1 MIAFGFLINLLI
13 ALATSEMPDNMNA
26 ILVKCPKNNAL
37 NKSCE
42 TQLIVNIH
50 MNPSFDL
57 DNSEKFWVVDQVYDP
72 SKGTTSKIISPYLIV
87 VSRGEPVVMYP
98 LQYLKQDKISKRPFK
113 KVNDITDLDGSACK
127 TNELVETNIKAH
139 EIGNASRLKRNQLP
153 VYDKGKSIL
162 SNFFGKERQDI
173 PTPFWQR
180 DKKINDQY
188 QNDISSLGLVQV
200 MDSTIKKNPPETP
213 TEFFHLNNDK
223 PINDFKEHLNKDK
236 QITDYEEPGK
246 IQKEHHNY
254 DLKMKY
260 EDQIRNKKIESKPR
274 ENIRNTNTVD
284 DSDIRFYNEEL
295 KNHKPQ
301 QMESSLDKLYTNT
314 EKPEYESVPPD
325 FLLYDRIAQETRRK
339 QIQETFK
346 NDYTPPRK
354 TYIDSNDIS
363 YSEEYKNNNYKLPTN
378 SHPSD
383 ANDFSRESNNNNLP
397 PKKEY
402 EKNNFQTSFHS
413 QPNTNDFP
421 LENDD
426 EKYALQHL
434 KSGQSNVNDY
444 SESKK
449 QHFNFKP
456 LSDENDFQQ
465 ERNFR
470 KPYIK
475 MSSKSLSSAYDLPQS
490 AEKEPYNFRT
500 PVDGVNDLTHGSKNE
515 GNDLSN
521 SDYTNY
527 FNFKDEKTYTHDNYL
542 HNANGFESNQENLNL
557 NAPMKSLYSNNEF
570 PLDKKYEYSS
580 SLAKNFNEFPLDK
593 KYEYPNSPVTDFNEF
608 SWAQRNI
615 GDDSLDFIINHH
627 MKQKL
632 PNNFDFKDNF
642 NSRND
647 LSSEYFMSDN
657 SEKYSDFGSKY
668 KINPFS
674 TYPKT
679 NFYRSLPASINPRR
693 IKRSKLQGENIETNN
708 ASPLDQKYGTDPNSL
723 KMFNLKN
730 IEDNGEI
737 PCDTCGGKNKKKD
750 EKPLPRYCNVLDES
764 KSPESKIEDVGPKLN
779 DAVPCDTCGGKNKKP
794 GEKPL
799 PGGLQSD
806 VNSVSSE
813 NEEQRLPDYMIPCE
827 NCKKNNKCTEGNL
840 DSSSCGC
847 ITNPSVCNCESSK
860 LSRALNESAK
870 DISYSVFNM
879 KNPVP
884 FLTTTLRVFRRRHNT
899 WWRVVP
905 IVTLDTVSGIFANK
919 DLSAVFTSHVDLMRF
934 EKSIGF
940 SNRKL
945 VIPKSHDNA
954 FTKKRH
960 VNTLKELRNNIGN
973 SVLIDTSNKDISI
986 QEIKN
991 FLNVN
996 MEKEAKKQGG
1006 LSTRSIDGLGYFPIS
1021 MNALENCP
1029 HKDKHLCLNIREE
1042 KVPEYSIKVKIPFR
1056 ENALVM
1062 RNKHLVKISR
1072 IITDATTKDALQ
1084 ISIDVINKGF
1094 EAQEFTVYVCNCDIS
1109 NSASIATSARRLLQ
1123 PDIGQTVTFL
1133 LPLIVGSRKNTK
1145 FSCDVVVKASV
1156 FKDNEE
1162 PDTDLPEKDDLKVG
1176 VVAKRSMDVKCH
1188 SRCFCVWRCRC
1199 HCIGKLETFINYNA
1213 CERMDP
1219 KSEKEAGLIYNCPPG
1234 NEEHD
1239 VCIKD
1244 ITNEQNEEITCD
1256 LTCKIIAI
1264 TLLVLIL
1271 LLWLGLLK
1279 AIFGICIE
1287 CIGRCGFDTVQPGR
1301 NYDCTSSIRIFLVNC
1316 FFFIIFPFACW
1327 CKFFRPKAKDL
1338 IEAGSDWDNTSQ
1350 SDDNP
1355 VCSCDKKESSTSCR
1369 LHGGQDKTL
1378 HNNLVLAFAPMHEN
1392 GLFKDE
1398 KSDDEESH
1406 LFILGVLEES
1416 KNSLTKMMSQVAEPE
1431 ISPNIAHSTES
1442 DADAIAADELV
1453 ESLRN
1458 SQVAYRTM
1466 SSPIGGVIDI
1476 PDNYQYCIKGF
1487 FVQTLNSIYEFLSYD
1502 PLAQFVGISEQNEVK
1517 KLEKPQYIHSNE
1529 FSRIYA
1535 DKIEVLKAAD
1545 LSVVPPLNV
1554 HCINIDDST
1563 HLESSFV
1570 KLATQQE
1577 QLKANPSKE
1586 NQDS

>member
-1 MIAFGFLINLLI
+1 
-13 ALATSEMPDNMNA
+13 MPDNMNA

-57 DNSEKFWVVDQVYDP
+57 DNSEKFWMVDQVYDP

-98 LQYLKQDKISKRPFK
+98 LQFLKSIKQGKITKTPLK
-113 KVNDITDLDGSACK
+113 EVNDISDLDGSACK
-127 TNELVETNIKAH
+127 TNELIDTNINGH
-139 EIGNASRLKRNQLP
+139 EMGNASRLKRNQLP
-153 VYDKGKSIL
+153 VYAKKKSII
-162 SNFFGKERQDI
+162 SNFFGKEKQDNI
-173 PTPFWQR
+173 PTPFWHR
-180 DKKINDQY
+180 DNKIKDQY
-188 QNDISSLGLVQV
+188 QNDISSLGLVQI
-200 MDSTIKKNPPETP
+200 MDSSVKKN
-213 TEFFHLNNDK
+213 K
-223 PINDFKEHLNKDK
+223 QINDFEEQLKKDK
-236 QITDYEEPGK
+236 KIIEFEEQGK
-246 IQKEHHNY
+246 IQKSYQNY

-260 EDQIRNKKIESKPR
+260 EDQMRNDQIKSKPR
-274 ENIRNTNTVD
+274 ENIRKTNTLD
-284 DSDIRFYNEEL
+284 DRDIRFYNEDL
-295 KNHKPQ
+295 KNHKPH
-301 QMESSLDKLYTNT
+301 EIEGKPEKLYTNS

-339 QIQETFK
+339 QIQEKFK

-354 TYIDSNDIS
+354 TYIDSNDFS
-363 YSEEYKNNNYKLPTN
+363 YGENFENDNYKLPTN
-378 SHPSD
+378 SRPSD
-383 ANDFSRESNNNNLP
+383 ANDISRESNKKNLL
-397 PKKEY
+397 PKKEF
-402 EKNNFQTSFHS
+402 EKNNFKSSFHG
-413 QPNTNDFP
+413 QPNINDFP
-421 LENDD
+421 LESDV
-426 EKYALQHL
+426 EKYAS
-434 KSGQSNVNDY
+434 KSPKMEQSNVNDH
-444 SESKK
+444 SGSKK
-449 QHFNFKP
+449 QHFNFKS
-456 LSDENDFQQ
+456 LSDENDFPH
-465 ERNFR
+465 EGNFK
-470 KPYIK
+470 KPYFK
-475 MSSKSLSSAYDLPQS
+475 MPSKSLSSVYDIPQVT
-490 AEKEPYNFRT
+490 EKDNYNTRT
-500 PVDGVNDLTHGSKNE
+500 PVYEVNDYTHGPKNE
-515 GNDLSN
+515 GNDLRT
-521 SDYTNY
+521 SDYNNY
-527 FNFKDEKTYTHDNYL
+527 LNFKEQKTYTRDNYL
-542 HNANGFESNQENLNL
+542 HNANGFESNKENLNL
-557 NAPMKSLYSNNEF
+557 NAPMKSLSPFN
-570 PLDKKYEYSS
+570 
-580 SLAKNFNEFPLDK
+580 NFNEFSLDK
-593 KYEYPNSPVTDFNEF
+593 KYEYPNSPENDFNEF
-608 SWAQRNI
+608 SYAQRNI

-632 PNNFDFKDNF
+632 PSDQ
-642 NSRND
+642 ND
-647 LSSEYFMSDN
+647 WNSEYFFPDN
-657 SEKYSDFGSKY
+657 SKKYLDFGSKH

-674 TYPKT
+674 AYPKT
-679 NFYRSLPASINPRR
+679 NFYRSLRR
-693 IKRSKLQGENIETNN
+693 VKRSKLQADDIEKND
-708 ASPLDQKYGTDPNSL
+708 ASPLDHKFGTDPNSL
-723 KMFNLKN
+723 KTFNSKN

-737 PCDTCGGKNKKKD
+737 PCDTCGGKNKKKG
-750 EKPLPRYCNVLDES
+750 EKPLPRYCSVSDES
-764 KSPESKIEDVGPKLN
+764 KSPESKIEDVIPKLN

-794 GEKPL
+794 GEKPV

-806 VNSVSSE
+806 VNSIKTE

-905 IVTLDTVSGIFANK
+905 IVTLDSVSGIFANK
-919 DLSAVFTSHVDLMRF
+919 DLSAVFTSHVDLMRL

-945 VIPKSHDNA
+945 VIPKSNDNA

-960 VNTLKELRNNIGN
+960 VNSLKELRNNIGN
-973 SVLIDTSNKDISI
+973 SVLIDTSSKDISI

-996 MEKEAKKQGG
+996 MEKEAKKGG
-1006 LSTRSIDGLGYFPIS
+1006 LSTRSIDGLGYFPVS
-1021 MNALENCP
+1021 MNPLENCP

-1042 KVPEYSIKVKIPFR
+1042 KVPEFSIKFKIPFR

-1094 EAQEFTVYVCNCDIS
+1094 EAQEFTVYVCNCELA

-1133 LPLIVGSRKNTK
+1133 LPLIIGSRKNTK

-1162 PDTDLPEKDDLKVG
+1162 SGTDLPEQDDLKVG
-1176 VVAKRSMDVKCH
+1176 IVAKRSMDVKCH

-1271 LLWLGLLK
+1271 LFLLGVLK
-1279 AIFGICIE
+1279 AILGICIE

-1301 NYDCTSSIRIFLVNC
+1301 NYACTSSIRIFLVNC

-1338 IEAGSDWDNTSQ
+1338 IEAGSDWDYSSQ
-1350 SDDNP
+1350 IEDKP
-1355 VCSCDKKESSTSCR
+1355 ECSCDKKESSTSCR

-1378 HNNLVLAFAPMHEN
+1378 HNNLVLAFAPHHEN

-1416 KNSLTKMMSQVAEPE
+1416 KNSLTKMMSQVTEPE
-1431 ISPNIAHSTES
+1431 ISQNIAHSTES
-1442 DADAIAADELV
+1442 DPDAIAADELV

-1466 SSPIGGVIDI
+1466 SSPVGGVIDI

-1502 PLAQFVGISEQNEVK
+1502 PLAQFVGISEVNEVK
-1517 KLEKPQYIHSNE
+1517 RLEKPQYIHSKE

-1554 HCINIDDST
+1554 HCINIDNST
-1563 HLESSFV
+1563 QLENSFV

-1586 NQDS
+1586 NLL